1 MGNSPSV
8 STLAPAAAP
17 SAADASAANATAAT
31 DATAATNATAATVA
45 AVPNSKKNAN
55 KTVIQVPAENVTVSK
70 GGKRRRLRGGVASVQ
85 FDLIPRLQPSDAAME
100 QVTSVPSSQSV
111 LSGGLLKGGKRKRTH
126 KRKTH
131 KRNVQKRRAHKRHTY
146 RK

>member
-8 STLAPAAAP
+8 STPAPAASAASAPAAA
-17 SAADASAANATAAT
+17 AATAV
-31 DATAATNATAATVA
+31 NAN
-45 AVPNSKKNAN
+45 AVPNSKKNDN
-55 KTVIQVPAENVTVSK
+55 KTVIQVPAESVTVSK

-85 FDLIPRLQPSDAAME
+85 FDLIPRLQPSDAVME
-100 QVTSVPSSQSV
+100 QVTSVPSSQSA
-111 LSGGLLKGGKRKRTH
+111 LSGGLLKGGKRKRAH

-131 KRNVQKRRAHKRHTY
+131 KRKVQKRRAHKRHTY

>member
-8 STLAPAAAP
+8 STPAP
-17 SAADASAANATAAT
+17 SAAPSVAAPAVNATAA
-31 DATAATNATAATVA
+31 N
-45 AVPNSKKNAN
+45 AVPNSKKNDN

-85 FDLIPRLQPSDAAME
+85 FDLIPRLQPSDAVME
-100 QVTSVPSSQSV
+100 QVTSVPSSQSA
-111 LSGGLLKGGKRKRTH
+111 LSGGLLKGGKRKRAH

-131 KRNVQKRRAHKRHTY
+131 KRKVQKRRAHKRHTY

>member
-8 STLAPAAAP
+8 STPAP
-17 SAADASAANATAAT
+17 SAAPSVADAPVATAVNANAI
-31 DATAATNATAATVA
+31 
-45 AVPNSKKNAN
+45 PNSKKNDN
-55 KTVIQVPAENVTVSK
+55 KTVIQVPAESVTVSK

-85 FDLIPRLQPSDAAME
+85 FDLIPRLQPSDAVME
-100 QVTSVPSSQSV
+100 QVTSVPSSQST
-111 LSGGLLKGGKRKRTH
+111 LSGGLLKGGKRKRAH

-131 KRNVQKRRAHKRHTY
+131 KRKVQKRRAHKRHTY